1 MSVNIG
7 TLLRECTRAL
17 SDGDNENPA
26 FEAQQL
32 IMKHCGVTR
41 NDMLMFP
48 GLEVAEEQER
58 SVRAGVFRRLS
69 GEPLQYILG
78 EWEFYGLP
86 FYVGEGVL
94 IPRQDTET
102 IAEVALRFLKG
113 RDCADILAADLCAG
127 SGCIGITL
135 AKLGG
140 IRVKLLEL
148 SGQALEYLCRNIA
161 LNGAEALCEAVQ
173 ADVLADGTAEALPKL
188 DLIVTNPPYLT
199 AQDMRELQREV
210 THEPETALFGGEDGL
225 DYYRRMIPLWG
236 AKLNPGG
243 MLAAEIGMGQE
254 NDVMRIFEENGL
266 HPRSQK
272 DLCGVIRVIYSIK

>member
-1 MSVNIG
+1 
-7 TLLRECTRAL
+7 
-17 SDGDNENPA
+17 
-26 FEAQQL
+26 
-32 IMKHCGVTR
+32 MKHCGVTR

-48 GLEVAEEQER
+48 GLEVTDEQER
-58 SVRAGVFRRLS
+58 AVRAGVSRRLS

-135 AKLGG
+135 AKLAGV
-140 IRVKLLEL
+140 RVKLLEL
-148 SGQALEYLCRNIA
+148 SGQALEYLRRNIA

-225 DYYRRMIPLWG
+225 DFYRSITSKWKDALR
-236 AKLNPGG
+236 PGG
-243 MLAAEIGMGQE
+243 TM
-254 NDVMRIFEENGL
+254 IFEVGYDQADAVEQMMALAGYHDIDTKL
-266 HPRSQK
+266 DTQQIWRAVEGRF
-272 DLCGVIRVIYSIK
+272 D